1 MASALYTQLAGL
13 KTEFLFLSSCQ
24 NSLLPLPHFL
34 PLLRSFPIIFP
45 PACRPLSR
53 NVAIPLLRQE
63 NARSDRNAAKHGKG
77 RSARSA
83 FSSIPFFTQLALRTP
98 VVHVHF
104 QSFCHKREHTRRHG
118 RKGGGDCG
126 GRFCTEPCRRRH
138 PPPTRSAAQPNRNVI
153 GSFSLGEDPV
163 SSISGWP

>member
-1 MASALYTQLAGL
+1 MTNQSIDPLIYKASMASELYTQLAGL

-104 QSFCHKREHTRRHG
+104 QSFCHKREHTRRQGSEEREGAGAGFVLSHV
-118 RKGGGDCG
+118 DDD
-126 GRFCTEPCRRRH
+126 TH
-138 PPPTRSAAQPNRNVI
+138 LPPAALRSQI
-153 GSFSLGEDPV
+153 EM
-163 SSISGWP
+163 